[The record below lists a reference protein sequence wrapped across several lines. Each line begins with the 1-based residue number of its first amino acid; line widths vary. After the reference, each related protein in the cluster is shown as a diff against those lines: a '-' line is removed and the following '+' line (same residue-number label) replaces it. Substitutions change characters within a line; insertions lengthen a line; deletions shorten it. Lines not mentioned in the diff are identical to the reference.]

1 MVPESFLTYSNNKY
15 GSSAKNETNR
25 VIISTLNA
33 QDPSIEKYLSENNLT
48 TNKSV
53 LKENIVQKIAKG
65 MLSYQLVICLIII
78 IQGIL
83 LILFYTKMILYEAK
97 KEIQQLMLIGY
108 SNSIIAKTIQKT
120 LQKTYIVLFGSSLL
134 LTIIGDLIINQLLKN
149 YFKLATS
156 QQVNPLTILTY
167 LFILILFIL
176 LNRQNL
182 KKKLSDFSIK

>member
-1 MVPESFLTYSNNKY
+1 
-15 GSSAKNETNR
+15 
-25 VIISTLNA
+25 
-33 QDPSIEKYLSENNLT
+33 
-48 TNKSV
+48 
-53 LKENIVQKIAKG
+53 
-65 MLSYQLVICLIII
+65 MLSYQLIICLIII

-134 LTIIGDLIINQLLKN
+134 LTIIGDLIINQQLKN